1 MCKRIGVSSPPPPPR
16 LVQGIVNDEDDESE
30 DDGDATDEDEAA
42 AQAKSDAYTEAQVAQ
57 LRHIVINKRRAD
69 VLEEMTEMVRR
80 VLLNLLF

>member
-1 MCKRIGVSSPPPPPR
+1 MCANVLASLLHPHR

>member
-1 MCKRIGVSSPPPPPR
+1 M
-16 LVQGIVNDEDDESE
+16 NDEDDESE

-57 LRHIVINKRRAD
+57 LRHIVITKRRAD